1 MSSNKADNI
10 FKILKDGD
18 YKPQVCAQANNIEE
32 FSVGGKAIL
41 HTIINSPRPALT
53 NQKFAATFY
62 TALSY
67 LLVSSR

>member
-1 MSSNKADNI
+1 MSSNKTDII
-10 FKILKDGD
+10 FNILKDVD
-18 YKPQVCAQANNIEE
+18 YKPQVCAQANIEE
-32 FSVGGKAIL
+32 FSVGEKAIL

-67 LLVSSR
+67 LLFSSR

>member
-1 MSSNKADNI
+1 MSSNKADNK
-10 FKILKDGD
+10 FKIFKDGD
-18 YKPQVCAQANNIEE
+18 YKPQVCAQANIEE

-67 LLVSSR
+67 LLFSSR

>member
-1 MSSNKADNI
+1 MLSKQADNI

-18 YKPQVCAQANNIEE
+18 YKPQVCTQANIEE

-62 TALSY
+62 MALSY
-67 LLVSSR
+67 LLLSSR